1 MVIALVIGLL
11 GMACILAGFLL
22 DEFTKQFNRNN
33 LGYNAL
39 NFLGAVLLGAYAFS
53 LRAWPFL
60 ALNGVWAV
68 AAAWRFAAIVRRREK

>member
-1 MVIALVIGLL
+1 MVIALIVGLV

-53 LRAWPFL
+53 LHAWPFL
-60 ALNGVWAV
+60 VLNGVWAV
-68 AAAWRFAAIVRRREK
+68 GAAVRAGAIIRRR

>member
-1 MVIALVIGLL
+1 MVIALIVGLV

-60 ALNGVWAV
+60 MLNGVWAV
-68 AAAWRFAAIVRRREK
+68 AALIRGIALVRR